1 MHLTTSGRAP
11 DDSGDGALQGQALYQ
26 GSSELPECGDW
37 HKDTDH
43 CSCSY
48 RGSKGPTVFSHLI
61 CQHLHRRGV
70 ANTFWYNDA
79 RQPPRTVR
87 ADLALR
93 ESVSDSL
100 IRNMHTS
107 RQPEMVL

>member
-1 MHLTTSGRAP
+1 MTQEMVPCRDRLCITAAVSSQSAETGAKIHITAVAP
-11 DDSGDGALQGQALYQ
+11 TGAQKVRQFF
-26 GSSELPECGDW
+26 
-37 HKDTDH
+37 
-43 CSCSY
+43 
-48 RGSKGPTVFSHLI
+48 RLI

-70 ANTFWYNDA
+70 ANTFWYDEA
-79 RQPPRTVR
+79 RQPLRTVR

-93 ESVSDSL
+93 ESVPDSL